1 MSYDTHQ
8 TPAYPATRATAPLL
22 KRISWSSIIAG
33 VVIALTVS
41 LLLSLLGTAIGT
53 ASIDPQQEANPLDGL
68 GKGTGIWVGV
78 SAVVSVFIGAWIAGR
93 LAQREGA
100 LHGILVWATVTLVSV
115 YLVSSAVSGV
125 VRTGVNVAG
134 SGLSM
139 IGSGLSQ
146 AAPALTN
153 QVQDQLRQQGIQLDL
168 GDLQNELETALRQ
181 TGKPALQPQNLQ
193 QQAQGAKQDAKN
205 TAQNSANNPQQTDD
219 QLNALLDRLQQRGDQ
234 AWNAAD
240 RQALVNLIKA
250 RTGKSDAEANA
261 IVDKAQQT
269 YQQAYAKY
277 QELKAEADQ
286 KAREAADVAAR
297 KVSQASWVLLISLVV
312 GGIVAAIGGALGRR
326 TQPVNKVVA
335 G

>member
-1 MSYDTHQ
+1 
-8 TPAYPATRATAPLL
+8 
-22 KRISWSSIIAG
+22 
-33 VVIALTVS
+33 
-41 LLLSLLGTAIGT
+41 
-53 ASIDPQQEANPLDGL
+53 
-68 GKGTGIWVGV
+68 
-78 SAVVSVFIGAWIAGR
+78 
-93 LAQREGA
+93 
-100 LHGILVWATVTLVSV
+100 
-115 YLVSSAVSGV
+115 
-125 VRTGVNVAG
+125 
-134 SGLSM
+134 M

-146 AAPALTN
+146 GAPALTN

-181 TGKPALQPQNLQ
+181 TGKTELQPENLK
-193 QQAQGAKQDAKN
+193 QQAQGAEQDAKN

-219 QLNALLDRLQQRGDQ
+219 QLSALLDRLKQRGDQ

-277 QELKAEADQ
+277 QELKAQAEQ

-297 KVSQASWVLLISLVV
+297 KVSQASWVLLISLVI
-312 GGIVAAIGGALGRR
+312 GGIVGAIGGALGRR
-326 TQPVNKVVA
+326 TQPANKVVA
-335 G
+335 A

>member
-1 MSYDTHQ
+1 MSYDDRTAA
-8 TPAYPATRATAPLL
+8 AYVAPGTAAAPLL
-22 KRISWSSIIAG
+22 KRISWSSILAG

-41 LLLSLLGTAIGT
+41 LLLSLLGTAIGS
-53 ASIDPQQEANPLDGL
+53 ASIDPQQEANPLSGL

-78 SAVVSVFIGAWIAGR
+78 SAVISVFVGAWIAGR

-125 VRTGVNVAG
+125 VRTGLNVAG

-139 IGSGLSQ
+139 IGSGISQ

-153 QVQDQLRQQGIQLDL
+153 QVQDQLRQQGIDL
-168 GDLQNELETALRQ
+168 SDLQNELETALRQ
-181 TGKPALQPQNLQ
+181 TGKTELQPENLK
-193 QQAQGAKQDAKN
+193 QQAQGAEQDAKN
-205 TAQNSANNPQQTDD
+205 TAENSANNPQQTDD
-219 QLNALLDRLQQRGDQ
+219 QLTALLDRLKQRGDQ

-250 RTGKSDAEANA
+250 RTGKSDAEANT

-277 QELKAEADQ
+277 QELKAQAEQ

-297 KVSQASWVLLISLVV
+297 KVSQASWILLISLIVGGVV
-312 GGIVAAIGGALGRR
+312 GAIGGALGRR
-326 TQPVNKVVA
+326 TQPANKVVA
-335 G
+335 V